1 MDRDSEKATREGAKL
16 HLRSPPGFLFRVVAG
31 LLALPLLLLMGG
43 TSSGE
48 DHSIRILSSSAT
60 SEFPMGMRFTL
71 EATGDSPIESMKVT
85 YNVGLQSISVY
96 DYLKFES
103 GEIVDGDLLV
113 RTNTSAKYI
122 PPGSIV
128 TYRFEI
134 EDSEGEKLVTE
145 PRQFVFDDSRF
156 DWKEVSSG
164 PVAVL
169 YHGPVRTRAE
179 TISDAILSTLDRMGP
194 VLGAETETPIRVTMY
209 NNVKEM
215 IDALPP
221 GSATIRRELITEGQA
236 FANHGV
242 LLVLGGGRLSTGTAS
257 HEVMHILTNRAAGR
271 IPRWL
276 DEGLAEYG
284 NVAPGFSYS
293 IALEFAIEVDR
304 LLPITAQEV
313 PPGDPEDAII
323 FYAQA
328 RSIVRF
334 MVDGLGPD
342 KMRELMARMKAGMNI
357 DRAIRAVYNTD
368 RTGLEN
374 AWRMAVRA
382 PLYTPPEV
390 GTLLPTPLPL
400 PAVLL
405 YSLTPQAQSA
415 PIVGTAATPTPE
427 AEEIVTEPIE
437 VVVVAT
443 DVEKEP
449 REAEKEPKKTEEEPS
464 GGGCNAPRSGGARA
478 MDLSAV
484 FLAVGLA
491 GLGARRRLL
500 GRG

>member
-1 MDRDSEKATREGAKL
+1 M
-16 HLRSPPGFLFRVVAG
+16 HLRSRGFLFRVFAG
-31 LLALPLLLLMGG
+31 LLAVPLLLLMGG

-48 DHSIRILSSSAT
+48 GHSIRILSSSAT
-60 SEFPMGMRFTL
+60 SEFPTGMRFAL
-71 EATGDSPIESMKVT
+71 EATGDRPIESIKVT

-103 GEIVDGDLLV
+103 GEIAGGDLLV
-113 RTNTSAKYI
+113 RTNTSARYI

-134 EDSEGEKLVTE
+134 EDSEGEKMVTE
-145 PRQFVFDDSRF
+145 PRQFVFDDARF
-156 DWKEVSSG
+156 DWEEVSSG
-164 PVAVL
+164 PVSVL
-169 YHGPVRTRAE
+169 YHGPVQKRAE
-179 TISDAILSTLDRMGP
+179 TIRDAILSTLDTMGP
-194 VLGAETETPIRVTMY
+194 ILGADTEPPIRVTMY

-221 GSATIRRELITEGQA
+221 NSATIRRELITEGQA
-236 FANHGV
+236 FSNYGV

-257 HEVMHILTNRAAGR
+257 HEVMHILTDRAAGN

-293 IALEFAIEVDR
+293 IALEFAIETDR
-304 LLPITAQEV
+304 LLPITAQVV

-357 DRAIRAVYNTD
+357 DRAIRAVYDID
-368 RTGLEN
+368 RSGLEN
-374 AWRMAVRA
+374 EWRRAVRA
-382 PLYTPPEV
+382 PEYTPPEV
-390 GTLLPTPLPL
+390 ASLLPTRIPLPT
-400 PAVLL
+400 VLL
-405 YSLTPQAQSA
+405 YSLTPQARSA
-415 PIVGTAATPTPE
+415 PIVGSAPTPTPE

-437 VVVVAT
+437 VVVLAT
-443 DVEKEP
+443 DVS
-449 REAEKEPKKTEEEPS
+449 KEPKEAEEQPKEAEEEPS
-464 GGGCNAPRSGGARA
+464 GGGCNAPRSNGPRA

-491 GLGARRRLL
+491 GLGARRRLR